1 MILIGPKIC
10 LNLEKKLIEKQSKI
24 IEHLRLQK
32 NFFFLLCI
40 KWLILVLKHGLRL
53 EFMY

>member
-32 NFFFLLCI
+32 NFFFI
-40 KWLILVLKHGLRL
+40 VYKMVDISAETWI
-53 EFMY
+53 MA